1 MHSTPKHG
9 KSGLKHTQRHTWTH
23 TSLQGSAVFGQKDDD
38 ISWKGGTERKSVGLK
53 YKPSNFKMG
62 NLPKPVALNALVQGD
77 KNLMRSRKNLKNRP
91 LINKNI
97 FPTDKSGFECFIQ
110 SLLLTFPGFLHLYS
124 THQKL
129 SPSDHTITSC
139 GFSSFLL
146 ISFFSSDL
154 WLTALLLLAGLKFL
168 AGLKERTTSSNV
180 VFSSFFILSRKGP
193 FMD

>member
-129 SPSDHTITSC
+129 SPSDHTITS
-139 GFSSFLL
+139 
-146 ISFFSSDL
+146 
-154 WLTALLLLAGLKFL
+154 
-168 AGLKERTTSSNV
+168 
-180 VFSSFFILSRKGP
+180 
-193 FMD
+193 